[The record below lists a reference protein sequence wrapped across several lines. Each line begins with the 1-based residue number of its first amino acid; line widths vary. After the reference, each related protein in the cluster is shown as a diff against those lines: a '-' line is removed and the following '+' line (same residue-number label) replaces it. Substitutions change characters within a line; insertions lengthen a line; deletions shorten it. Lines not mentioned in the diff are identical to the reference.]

1 MDPDYDVIIIGSG
14 FGGSVPALRLTEKGY
29 RVAVLEQGRR
39 VSPDDMRAAD
49 QRLRD
54 LVWLPRI
61 GLRGFFVQHVF
72 RHVGI
77 VGGVGVGGG
86 SLVYA
91 AVLLKPEDAFF
102 EDPAWADLGV
112 DWKDELAG
120 SYAEAARML
129 GVTTNPDHGKMDDW
143 LKATA
148 EAMGAGDSFGP
159 VEQGIYFGTAA
170 KAAKDPF
177 FGGAG
182 PDRMG
187 CTRCGRCLTGCA
199 DGAKNSLDKN
209 YLYLAEA
216 GGAEILPER
225 KAVSIRP
232 LEGGGYEVQTVDPFR
247 SRVAHAPLRSKY
259 VIVAAGV
266 VGTLELLFRCRDE
279 LKTLPNLSSQLGEV
293 VRTNSEAIVAA
304 LSPNVDEDLTR
315 GAAIS
320 SHFYVGDHTHITQ
333 NRFPPGYEFMRWY
346 QGPLIDGFTPWRR
359 ALRTLLEIVTHP
371 ARALRSWFAKNWHKR
386 VVPLTV
392 MQSLDSQIAF
402 RFRRSLVSPFK
413 RRLSSEVAPGRGVPS
428 YIPEANEAARKLAA
442 HIDGTAH
449 DTLFATIG
457 NASVTAHILGG
468 CAIGATPRDAVLD
481 IDHQVFGYPGLF
493 VTDAAAI
500 PANVGV
506 NPSLTI
512 TALAERFSAR
522 FPAKR
527 VASAKAM
534 GDSLVPETVALDRSG
549 PLIGADPRDPS

>member
-199 DGAKNSLDKN
+199 DGAKNSLGDSS
-209 YLYLAEA
+209 
-216 GGAEILPER
+216 GT
-225 KAVSIRP
+225 
-232 LEGGGYEVQTVDPFR
+232 Q
-247 SRVAHAPLRSKY
+247 SRIDQPARRRR
-259 VIVAAGV
+259 I
-266 VGTLELLFRCRDE
+266 
-279 LKTLPNLSSQLGEV
+279 
-293 VRTNSEAIVAA
+293 
-304 LSPNVDEDLTR
+304 R
-315 GAAIS
+315 GA
-320 SHFYVGDHTHITQ
+320 
-333 NRFPPGYEFMRWY
+333 
-346 QGPLIDGFTPWRR
+346 
-359 ALRTLLEIVTHP
+359 
-371 ARALRSWFAKNWHKR
+371 
-386 VVPLTV
+386 
-392 MQSLDSQIAF
+392 DS
-402 RFRRSLVSPFK
+402 
-413 RRLSSEVAPGRGVPS
+413 
-428 YIPEANEAARKLAA
+428 
-442 HIDGTAH
+442 
-449 DTLFATIG
+449 
-457 NASVTAHILGG
+457 
-468 CAIGATPRDAVLD
+468 
-481 IDHQVFGYPGLF
+481 
-493 VTDAAAI
+493 
-500 PANVGV
+500 
-506 NPSLTI
+506 
-512 TALAERFSAR
+512 
-522 FPAKR
+522 
-527 VASAKAM
+527 
-534 GDSLVPETVALDRSG
+534 
-549 PLIGADPRDPS
+549 

>member
-1 MDPDYDVIIIGSG
+1 MDTDYDVIIIGSG

-177 FGGAG
+177 FGGSG
-182 PDRMG
+182 PERMG

-209 YLYLAEA
+209 YL
-216 GGAEILPER
+216 LPR
-225 KAVSIRP
+225 
-232 LEGGGYEVQTVDPFR
+232 R
-247 SRVAHAPLRSKY
+247 SRWS
-259 VIVAAGV
+259 GDSS
-266 VGTLELLFRCRDE
+266 GTQSRIDPPAR
-279 LKTLPNLSSQLGEV
+279 
-293 VRTNSEAIVAA
+293 RRRI
-304 LSPNVDEDLTR
+304 R
-315 GAAIS
+315 GA
-320 SHFYVGDHTHITQ
+320 
-333 NRFPPGYEFMRWY
+333 
-346 QGPLIDGFTPWRR
+346 DG
-359 ALRTLLEIVTHP
+359 
-371 ARALRSWFAKNWHKR
+371 
-386 VVPLTV
+386 
-392 MQSLDSQIAF
+392 
-402 RFRRSLVSPFK
+402 
-413 RRLSSEVAPGRGVPS
+413 
-428 YIPEANEAARKLAA
+428 
-442 HIDGTAH
+442 
-449 DTLFATIG
+449 
-457 NASVTAHILGG
+457 
-468 CAIGATPRDAVLD
+468 
-481 IDHQVFGYPGLF
+481 
-493 VTDAAAI
+493 
-500 PANVGV
+500 
-506 NPSLTI
+506 
-512 TALAERFSAR
+512 
-522 FPAKR
+522 
-527 VASAKAM
+527 
-534 GDSLVPETVALDRSG
+534 
-549 PLIGADPRDPS
+549 